1 MFTVNNLN
9 VAYGRKPPV
18 VSNVNFSLDTG
29 FTILVGEN
37 GSGKTTLL
45 RGITSSLPSKMEL
58 TLDGKVLSNLELKE
72 RMAYLP
78 QEFDV
83 YPSLKVYDLLRFV
96 AVAKGIKKAQIEA
109 EIKMVAG
116 QVSIT
121 TTLQKKMKNCSTG
134 TKRRVGIA
142 ATLLGN
148 PSVVIL
154 DEPTAGVDPKERVH
168 FYKTIKQ
175 SFAGKTVL
183 ISTHILDDM
192 DILADN
198 VIMLSRGRISFN
210 GTYRDYKNALDGK
223 LYLLQTTDSLIDAE
237 KQFISSGHLL
247 SMNENANERSYKIVS
262 DVPPDKDIPR
272 CNKVEATLED
282 LWEYFNG

>member
-1 MFTVNNLN
+1 MFTVKGLN

-18 VSNVNFSLDTG
+18 VSDVSFSLDAG

-45 RGITSSLPSKMEL
+45 RGLTSSLPSKMEL
-58 TLDGKVLSNLELKE
+58 TLDGKVLSNSELKE
-72 RMAYLP
+72 RISYLP

-83 YPSLKVYDLLRFV
+83 YPSLKVHDLLQFV
-96 AVAKGIKKAQIEA
+96 AIAKGIRKAQIEA
-109 EIKMVAG
+109 EVKLAAE
-116 QVSIT
+116 QVGIIAA
-121 TTLQKKMKNCSTG
+121 LQKRMKHCSTG
-134 TKRRVGIA
+134 TRRRVGIA
-142 ATLLGN
+142 TALLGD

-154 DEPTAGVDPKERVH
+154 DEPTAGVDPKERIH

-198 VIMLSRGRISFN
+198 VMMLSRGRISFH
-210 GTYRDYKNALDGK
+210 GSYHDYKHALDGK
-223 LYLLQTTDSLIDAE
+223 LYVLQTTGALTDAE
-237 KQFISSGHLL
+237 KQFISSGRLL
-247 SMNENANERSYKIVS
+247 STDESGNERSFKMVS
-262 DVPPDKDIPR
+262 EVPPGKDIPF
-272 CNKVEATLED
+272 CSKAEATLED